1 MELGRFELCLQ
12 VADVRRSLD
21 FYSKLGFQ
29 VVGGDL
35 DQGVIVVENGDC
47 RLGLYQQFI
56 AENLLSFRG
65 GDIEEIARKAH
76 ALHLS
81 FEKAPFSAKDGTV
94 AALLRDP
101 DGNAVYLVSHP
112 DE

>member
-29 VVGGDL
+29 AVGGDL

-47 RLGLYQQFI
+47 RLGLYQQYI

-65 GDIEEIARKAH
+65 GDIEEIARTAH
-76 ALHLS
+76 GHRLE
-81 FEKAPFSAKDGTV
+81 FEKQPFTASDGTT

-101 DGNAVYLVSHP
+101 DGNAIYLIAHP
-112 DE
+112 GE